1 MILAGSDLRRLA
13 TFAGIIASY
22 SLYGLLLE
30 KIVRDVHISTISMLF
45 TSSLLNTIAAY
56 VFGQISNMPPRVL
69 DQPQEYVKIS
79 ASVRSAAA
87 RRWPVVPVLR
97 CPHRWRTGAILRP
110 SAATLGVRGVWSA
123 RRPWRGPGESCR
135 AMRLTRGPRHAPSP
149 RQYLGAM
156 WASTHALHNV
166 SYVTQVLAKSGKA
179 LPIMIVGFFRGR
191 KQKLGQWV
199 AVLYVIFGVV
209 SFTLLSKMKS
219 SQASTLAGML
229 LILMSLCLDGVTGT
243 LEDWMVERAPESRKP
258 TPLDFM
264 FNINFWSVPLAGIV
278 MLANGEFYELFD
290 LVFAGSASTVFFWGL
305 SGAMGQ
311 CFIFYVI
318 AHDGAVVCSI
328 ATTLRKFTTVLLSI
342 LYFQHPVSLQQMMAI
357 GVVFSGVAGL
367 LHQKRNP
374 DIVPRQATLFIAI
387 LCGAALVMLGPLFL
401 SSANWSA
408 SALGKGAF

>member
-1 MILAGSDLRRLA
+1 MGTCAEVTRLTVA
-13 TFAGIIASY
+13 
-22 SLYGLLLE
+22 
-30 KIVRDVHISTISMLF
+30 
-45 TSSLLNTIAAY
+45 
-56 VFGQISNMPPRVL
+56 
-69 DQPQEYVKIS
+69 
-79 ASVRSAAA
+79 
-87 RRWPVVPVLR
+87 
-97 CPHRWRTGAILRP
+97 LRP
-110 SAATLGVRGVWSA
+110 
-123 RRPWRGPGESCR
+123 
-135 AMRLTRGPRHAPSP
+135 APSP

-199 AVLYVIFGVV
+199 AVLYVISGVV

-219 SQASTLAGML
+219 SQANTMAGML
-229 LILMSLCLDGVTGT
+229 LIVLSLCLDGVTGT
-243 LEDWMVERAPESRKP
+243 LEDWMVDRAPDNRKP

-264 FNINFWSVPLAGIV
+264 FNINFWSVPIAGIV
-278 MLANGEFYELFD
+278 MLANGEFYELFE
-290 LVFAGSASTVFFWGL
+290 LVFRGSASTVFFWGL
-305 SGAMGQ
+305 SGAVGQ

-367 LHQKRNP
+367 LHQKRHP

-401 SSANWSA
+401 SSTNWSTA
-408 SALGKGAF
+408 ALGKGAF